1 MLTMTMTGVEFEGQA
16 IAWDQFPSLLM
27 AHLAKCSDTPEA
39 EAAGAAFVAD
49 PSERN
54 AVTLIYR
61 TCYWGGSNGPR
72 ILPQII
78 KNNDPSDLAFHFS
91 EALDAL
97 RAGHGLREL
106 IVALENVNKI
116 HYLGQPSFAS
126 KMLRMLDGDHCGV
139 LDSLVSGAAKY
150 PLDQMSF
157 ALYSVTLQDIAREL
171 DGRGI
176 ANPRGFEKWRAA
188 DADAAIFAKIRGWKT
203 P

>member
-1 MLTMTMTGVEFEGQA
+1 MDNLRPYNPNFGTQQPWYYQPPYYTP
-16 IAWDQFPSLLM
+16 FPQQTF
-27 AHLAKCSDTPEA
+27 TPQPTQHH
-39 EAAGAAFVAD
+39 GD
-49 PSERN
+49 
-54 AVTLIYR
+54 
-61 TCYWGGSNGPR
+61 
-72 ILPQII
+72 
-78 KNNDPSDLAFHFS
+78 
-91 EALDAL
+91 
-97 RAGHGLREL
+97 GLREL

-188 DADAAIFAKIRGWKT
+188 DADAAIFAKIRGWRT

>member
-1 MLTMTMTGVEFEGQA
+1 MLTIATTGVEFEGNA
-16 IAWDQFPSLLM
+16 IPWEQFPDLLM
-27 AHLAKCSDTPEA
+27 AHLGKCPDTPGA
-39 EAAGAAFVAD
+39 EAAGGAFVAD

-78 KNNDPSDLAFHFS
+78 KNNDPLELAAHFS
-91 EALDAL
+91 AALDSL
-97 RAGHGLREL
+97 KHGHGLREL
-106 IVALENVNKI
+106 IGALENVNKI

-157 ALYSVTLQDIAREL
+157 ALYSVTLQDIAL
-171 DGRGI
+171 DLDSRGI

-188 DADAAIFAKIRGWKT
+188 DADAAIFAKIRGW
-203 P
+203 

>member
-1 MLTMTMTGVEFEGQA
+1 VEFEGNA
-16 IAWDQFPSLLM
+16 IPWEQFPDLLM
-27 AHLAKCSDTPEA
+27 AHLTKCPDTPEA

-78 KNNDPSDLAFHFS
+78 KNNDPLALATHFS
-91 EALDAL
+91 VALDSL
-97 RAGHGLREL
+97 KHGHGLREL
-106 IVALENVNKI
+106 IGALESVNKI

-126 KMLRMLDGDHCGV
+126 KMLRMLDGEHCGV

-157 ALYSVTLQDIAREL
+157 ALYSVTLQDIALEL
-171 DGRGI
+171 DRLGI
-176 ANPRGFEKWRAA
+176 PNPRGFEKWRAA
-188 DADAAIFAKIRGWKT
+188 DADAAIFAQIRGWT
-203 P
+203 PR